1 VFSLKTA
8 ISWWRILKWVILTIV
23 LAGLGFYILSHLD
36 DFKILA
42 DINPTVILWL
52 VLISIFSQIV
62 MAVRS
67 HAVMEFLGL
76 DISIIRWIRVLIVAR
91 FLNRFI
97 PQSGNIYR
105 ATVLKMEHGFLIR
118 NYISAYTVFIIL
130 WWLCS
135 ICYTTIA
142 VMVLE
147 PGLTVS
153 GYPIAPILFL
163 LIAVLIV
170 GFYIV
175 GLLSSSV
182 QHLVR
187 RWGRWPV
194 IMNEVIQTMITCL
207 KNVRLIASIA
217 VWGILTFAL
226 VVASNWIC
234 FASLG
239 TFPGI
244 ARITVYSSIS
254 ATFTFFSVTPG
265 NIGVVEGIYGLIS
278 SGMEELAAVGIIVAL
293 MLRVTGFISL
303 LLLAAIFG
311 GSDIIKRF
319 RIRR

>member
-1 VFSLKTA
+1 LKTT
-8 ISWWRILKWVILTIV
+8 IPWWRILKWVILAIV
-23 LAGLGFYILSHLD
+23 LAGLGLYTLSHRD
-36 DFKILA
+36 DFKIIA
-42 DINPTVILWL
+42 DINPTVMLFL
-52 VLISIFSQIV
+52 VLISIFTQIV

-67 HAVMEFLGL
+67 HAVMKFLGL
-76 DISIIRWIRVLIVAR
+76 DISIIRWLRVLIVSR

-118 NYISAYTVFIIL
+118 NYISAYTAYIIL

-135 ICYTTIA
+135 LCYTTIA
-142 VMVLE
+142 VLALE
-147 PGLTVS
+147 PGLTIS

-170 GFYIV
+170 GFYIM
-175 GLLSSSV
+175 GRLSSSV

-194 IMNEVIQTMITCL
+194 MMNETIQTMITCL
-207 KNVRLIASIA
+207 KNMRLIASIA
-217 VWGILTFAL
+217 VWGIVTFAL

-244 ARITVYSSIS
+244 ARITVYSFTS
-254 ATFTFFSVTPG
+254 ATFSFVTLTPG
-265 NIGVVEGIYGLIS
+265 NIGVIEGIYGLIS

-303 LLLAAIFG
+303 LLLGAVLAG
-311 GSDIIKRF
+311 ADMIKRS
-319 RIRR
+319 RTPTEKQ